1 MVIAKS
7 STPAKVR
14 QTRLTVDLVD
24 FETMKIT
31 DRMQY
36 LLELRGVPPR
46 NVKSLLS
53 KVTGC
58 SKQAVYS
65 WFSGDTGQIKSEHIV
80 AIAKEWNS
88 STDWLLT
95 GLGPIDSNRWPHG
108 KKSSSSQSATSE
120 LVTIYQHESPETPE
134 DIERLS
140 HPHRQVLQQWTV
152 KRRALDR
159 LGIQYEKAES
169 LVIISHAGD
178 AMSPTIGNGDSLLI
192 DTAVNTWQ
200 NDGIYL
206 FSVDGNIY
214 LRQVHKQPG
223 AGLEARAINARYP
236 SFVLTPEL
244 IASFVVHAR
253 ILLIWRPERL

>member
-1 MVIAKS
+1 MINAKS

-95 GLGPIDSNRWPHG
+95 GLGPIESNRWPNA
-108 KKSSSSQSATSE
+108 KKSNSSQSATSE
-120 LVTIYQHESPETPE
+120 LVTIYHHDMPETLE
-134 DIERLS
+134 DVERLS
-140 HPHRQVLQQWTV
+140 HPARQVLQQWTV
-152 KRRALDR
+152 RRRALDR
-159 LGIQYEKAES
+159 LGIQYEKAET
-169 LVIISHAGD
+169 LVIISSQGD
-178 AMSPTIGNGDSLLI
+178 AMAPTIGNGDNLLI
-192 DTAVNTWQ
+192 DTAVKTWQ
-200 NDGIYL
+200 ADGVYL
-206 FSVDGNIY
+206 FSLDGNIY

-223 AGLEARAINARYP
+223 AGLEARALNVRYP
-236 SFVLTPEL
+236 SFILTPEL
-244 IASFVVHAR
+244 MGSFVVHAR

>member
-1 MVIAKS
+1 
-7 STPAKVR
+7 
-14 QTRLTVDLVD
+14 
-24 FETMKIT
+24 MKIT

-36 LLELRGVPPR
+36 LLELRGVSPR

-65 WFSGDTGQIKSEHIV
+65 WFSGDTGQIKSEHII

-95 GLGPIDSNRWPHG
+95 GLGPIDSNRWPG
-108 KKSSSSQSATSE
+108 AKKSSSAQSSNSE
-120 LVTIYQHESPETPE
+120 LVTIYHHDMPERPE
-134 DIERLS
+134 DIESLR
-140 HPHRQVLQQWTV
+140 HPYRQVLQQWTV
-152 KRRALDR
+152 RRRSLDR
-159 LGIQYEKAES
+159 LGIRYEKAES
-169 LVIISHAGD
+169 LVIISQAGD
-178 AMSPTIGNGDSLLI
+178 SMAPTIGNGDNLLI

-200 NDGIYL
+200 TDGVYL
-206 FSVDGNIY
+206 FSLDGNIY

-236 SFVLTPEL
+236 SFVITPEL
-244 IASFVVHAR
+244 MASFVVHAR